1 MGFFGLILK
10 GDTPRE
16 VAIPEGF
23 SLTLLMAALD
33 LKTKQ
38 GTLMMQ
44 PNAEADAFI
53 VCHLNASPG
62 QAHANLMQELAP
74 EDGPVMFW
82 VEGPGKVH
90 ITGRWGY
97 AEGEDEEEGSDCDS
111 DCEVEHH
118 HHHRGHEQEGASE
131 SEDDSVDGEVLD
143 AEERIDIAIRLEEE
157 EAERVA
163 AYKRALEKHS
173 TQTSAGTKRKASEA
187 DAAATTSGNNSSSN
201 SNSSKE
207 RASKKEKLS
216 TAEHKGTSANS
227 KWQSSAEEDKEIQA
241 LKIRAK
247 PVTNRMDPEPISA
260 IIKRRGAWKVKPVT
274 LPDAASGGSSRPA
287 IVVPELKQVAQQSGI
302 LYTDY
307 IVGTGKVPKL
317 GAIVKVT
324 YEGMFQDG
332 KVFDRNLKV
341 SKPLKFR
348 KGNGEVVRGLDHGL
362 EGMRVGG
369 SREIVVPPELG

>member
-1 MGFFGLILK
+1 MIIKDSSVKMGFFGLIVR
-10 GDTPRE
+10 DTPRE

-53 VCHLNASPG
+53 VCHLNAGPG

-97 AEGEDEEEGSDCDS
+97 AEGEEEEEGSDCDS
-111 DCEVEHH
+111 DCEEDC
-118 HHHRGHEQEGASE
+118 QNGAEVDSSE
-131 SEDDSVDGEVLD
+131 EDDESHDGGELD
-143 AEERIDIAIRLEEE
+143 ADARIDIAIRLEEE
-157 EAERVA
+157 EAARKESF
-163 AYKRALEKHS
+163 KRALEKH
-173 TQTSAGTKRKASEA
+173 TPAPTSAFAGTKRSASEM
-187 DAAATTSGNNSSSN
+187 DVAAASATTASSN
-201 SNSSKE
+201 T
-207 RASKKEKLS
+207 KKKLS

-227 KWQSSAEEDKEIQA
+227 KWLASVEEDKELQA
-241 LKIRAK
+241 LKTRAK
-247 PVTNRMDPEPISA
+247 PVTNRMDPEPVNVIH
-260 IIKRRGAWKVKPVT
+260 KRRGAWKVKPVV
-274 LPDAASGGSSRPA
+274 LPDSASSGSRRPA

-324 YEGMFQDG
+324 YEGMFPDG
-332 KVFDRNLKV
+332 KVFDKNLKV

>member
-97 AEGEDEEEGSDCDS
+97 AEGEDEEEVGGLNQEGGLFKRLSNM
-111 DCEVEHH
+111 
-118 HHHRGHEQEGASE
+118 HHRTEKENNKYN
-131 SEDDSVDGEVLD
+131 VDG
-143 AEERIDIAIRLEEE
+143 
-157 EAERVA
+157 
-163 AYKRALEKHS
+163 
-173 TQTSAGTKRKASEA
+173 
-187 DAAATTSGNNSSSN
+187 
-201 SNSSKE
+201 
-207 RASKKEKLS
+207 
-216 TAEHKGTSANS
+216 
-227 KWQSSAEEDKEIQA
+227 
-241 LKIRAK
+241 
-247 PVTNRMDPEPISA
+247 
-260 IIKRRGAWKVKPVT
+260 
-274 LPDAASGGSSRPA
+274 
-287 IVVPELKQVAQQSGI
+287 
-302 LYTDY
+302 
-307 IVGTGKVPKL
+307 
-317 GAIVKVT
+317 
-324 YEGMFQDG
+324 
-332 KVFDRNLKV
+332 
-341 SKPLKFR
+341 
-348 KGNGEVVRGLDHGL
+348 
-362 EGMRVGG
+362 
-369 SREIVVPPELG
+369 